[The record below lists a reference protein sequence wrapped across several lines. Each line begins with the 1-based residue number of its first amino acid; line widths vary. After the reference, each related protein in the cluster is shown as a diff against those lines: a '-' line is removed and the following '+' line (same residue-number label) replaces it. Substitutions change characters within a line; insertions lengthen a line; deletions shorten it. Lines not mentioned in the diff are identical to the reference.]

1 MLAWGKTGTVR
12 ACATPGLAGSRAADI
27 YRRCAV
33 GLYRQA
39 LLTLGDSALA
49 GDVAGGVIAE
59 ECTLPPAPRFDEDEA
74 RYRLAEPVFRRYRQ
88 LAAGPAWPDRCPAQ
102 RPSWGPADGMDPGGL
117 LSEDQREALGLALSG
132 GLGYVR
138 ASRVLGTYPRD
149 IAALLHTVLRRL
161 ASSSATSAAR
171 GLLRDEG
178 HRCPACDSGPAEVGG
193 K

>member
-1 MLAWGKTGTVR
+1 MLAWGKTDQVR
-12 ACATPGLAGSRAADI
+12 AGATAGLAGSRAAEI

-33 GLYRQA
+33 GLYKQA

-49 GDVAGGVIAE
+49 GDVARAVTAE
-59 ECTLPPAPRFDEDEA
+59 ECTPSPAPGFDQDEA

-88 LAAGPAWPDRCPAQ
+88 LAGGMDPGGMDP
-102 RPSWGPADGMDPGGL
+102 GGMDPGGL
-117 LSEDQREALGLALSG
+117 LSEDRREALGLALSG

-138 ASRVLGTYPRD
+138 ASRALGTNPRD
-149 IAALLHTVLRRL
+149 MAALLHTVLRRL
-161 ASSSATSAAR
+161 ASSSAASATR

-178 HRCPACDSGPAEVGG
+178 HRCRACASGPADEGG

>member
-1 MLAWGKTGTVR
+1 MPVQQPAS
-12 ACATPGLAGSRAADI
+12 AGRQAAGI

-33 GLYRQA
+33 GLYKQA

-59 ECTLPPAPRFDEDEA
+59 ECTLPPAPGFDQDEV

-88 LAAGPAWPDRCPAQ
+88 LAAAPAWPDGCPAQ
-102 RPSWGPADGMDPGGL
+102 RPSRGLAGGMDPGGMDAGRL
-117 LSEDQREALGLALSG
+117 LGEDQREALGLVLSG

-149 IAALLHTVLRRL
+149 MAALLHTVLRRL
-161 ASSSATSAAR
+161 ASSSPTSAAC

-178 HRCPACDSGPAEVGG
+178 HRCRACASGPAEEGG